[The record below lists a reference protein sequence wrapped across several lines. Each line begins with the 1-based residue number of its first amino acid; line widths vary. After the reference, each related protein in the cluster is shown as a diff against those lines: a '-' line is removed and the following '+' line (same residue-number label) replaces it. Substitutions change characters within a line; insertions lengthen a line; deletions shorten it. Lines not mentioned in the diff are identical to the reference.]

1 MSQKEKTPAPA
12 PAKGTPAPAKGTPS
26 PAKGAPAP
34 APAPAAGAPP
44 PTPGAEGAPV
54 EAPKARKVR
63 KERKPRANV
72 QVWKLYKVSGESVE
86 RLKKECPRCGK
97 GYFMAEHKD
106 RLSCGN
112 CGYTTFKNKN

>member
-1 MSQKEKTPAPA
+1 MSQKAKANAPPPAQA
-12 PAKGTPAPAKGTPS
+12 A
-26 PAKGAPAP
+26 
-34 APAPAAGAPP
+34 APAAPAAAPLA
-44 PTPGAEGAPV
+44 PGAEAA
-54 EAPKARKVR
+54 EAPKVRKVR

-72 QVWKLYKVSGESVE
+72 QVWKLYKVSGDSLE

-112 CGYTTFKNKN
+112 CGYTTFTSKN

>member
-1 MSQKEKTPAPA
+1 MSQKAKAPA
-12 PAKGTPAPAKGTPS
+12 APA
-26 PAKGAPAP
+26 AKPG
-34 APAPAAGAPP
+34 PAPAAAPP
-44 PTPGAEGAPV
+44 VAPGAEAPV
-54 EAPKARKVR
+54 VAPKVRKVR
-63 KERKPRANV
+63 KEKKPRANV

-112 CGYTTFKNKN
+112 CGYTTFNAPKN

>member
-1 MSQKEKTPAPA
+1 MSKAPPPAPA
-12 PAKGTPAPAKGTPS
+12 
-26 PAKGAPAP
+26 
-34 APAPAAGAPP
+34 APAPAAPA
-44 PTPGAEGAPV
+44 GAEVPA
-54 EAPKARKVR
+54 EAPKVRKVR

-72 QVWKLYKVSGESVE
+72 QVWKLYKVEGEAVE

-112 CGYTTFKNKN
+112 CGYTTFTSKN

>member
-1 MSQKEKTPAPA
+1 MSKAPQAAAAPA
-12 PAKGTPAPAKGTPS
+12 PS
-26 PAKGAPAP
+26 
-34 APAPAAGAPP
+34 AGSA
-44 PTPGAEGAPV
+44 PGAEPGAAAA

-86 RLKKECPRCGK
+86 RLKKDCPRCGK
-97 GYFMAEHKD
+97 GYFMAEHRD

-112 CGYTTFKNKN
+112 CGYTTFTQTQKN

>member
-1 MSQKEKTPAPA
+1 MSQKEKAAAKAAP
-12 PAKGTPAPAKGTPS
+12 
-26 PAKGAPAP
+26 APAP

-44 PTPGAEGAPV
+44 AAPGAEAV
-54 EAPKARKVR
+54 EAPKVRKVR

-72 QVWKLYKVSGESVE
+72 QVWKLYKVSGETAE

-112 CGYTTFKNKN
+112 CGYTTFKSKN

>member
-1 MSQKEKTPAPA
+1 MSQKEKAP
-12 PAKGTPAPAKGTPS
+12 P
-26 PAKGAPAP
+26 
-34 APAPAAGAPP
+34 PAPAAAPP
-44 PTPGAEGAPV
+44 AAGTPAAPGAEGA

-72 QVWKLYKVSGESVE
+72 QVWKLYKVSGDSLE

-97 GYFMAEHKD
+97 GYFMAEHED

-112 CGYTTFKNKN
+112 CGYTTFKAPKS

>member
-1 MSQKEKTPAPA
+1 MSQKEKAPA
-12 PAKGTPAPAKGTPS
+12 AAKAP
-26 PAKGAPAP
+26 APAP

-44 PTPGAEGAPV
+44 AAPGAEGA
-54 EAPKARKVR
+54 EAPKVRKVR

-72 QVWKLYKVSGESVE
+72 QVWKLYKVNGDAVE

-112 CGYTTFKNKN
+112 CGYTTFKAKN